1 MGQLN
6 GERDEIVPAPA
17 HDLAIAREP
26 SISLDRCSLHAQ
38 PEEEHPMAL
47 YSTTGNV
54 PRDPSAINQH
64 FNLAS
69 FVTGILVLTVLA
81 AAIAL
86 YFFVVTEPSLQPTA
100 NAPPSMELGRPA
112 SAPQPQPNP

>member
-1 MGQLN
+1 
-6 GERDEIVPAPA
+6 
-17 HDLAIAREP
+17 
-26 SISLDRCSLHAQ
+26 
-38 PEEEHPMAL
+38 MAL

-100 NAPPSMELGRPA
+100 NAPSMELGQPA
-112 SAPQPQPNP
+112 PSPQPTP